1 MNRAELEKYI
11 QEAYGSDAEYPWVRY
26 PNYAVF
32 RYGENSKWF
41 AVVMDVAKSK
51 VGLPGDGK
59 IDIVNVKCD
68 FILIGSLLEQKG
80 FFPAYHMNKAN
91 WISVALDGSVED
103 DMIKWIL
110 GMSFDLT
117 K

>member
-1 MNRAELEKYI
+1 M
-11 QEAYGSDAEYPWVRY
+11 RY

-32 RYGENSKWF
+32 RHGENSKWF